1 MPANDQIW
9 RPLSTLHKVFAAS
22 AVALLVATWLMMA
35 KDHRDEWR
43 EYQRTA
49 DELKAAQ
56 LSNQLS
62 EIQSGEYEQRLTELQ
77 QQRRAAEQELSESR
91 SDIAQKRSRVS
102 EIQGDLDLLTRQTKF
117 KGAERDVAR
126 AEYDIAVRDQ
136 RPDAVLQARKA
147 DFDSLQQSFD
157 EMSLQVEEK
166 TRLLSEARADLA
178 ESTKSADEIDA
189 ELKSLR
195 TESDRLSEAL
205 ATIAPGRDQPLQRF
219 KRWLMLQPIVDGFNS
234 PHGIRQE
241 WLPDLPITLGMTSTA
256 RFDRCRTC
264 HVNIADFGAGNV
276 PGFPHGEFADGSYPH
291 PFSAHPNPDVY
302 VTATSPHPMTT
313 FGCTVC
319 HDGDG
324 SGTSFQNAEH
334 TPNNPAQAAKWHEE
348 FGWHSNHFWE
358 YPMQP
363 DRFIESSCVKCH
375 HSMVELGI
383 NEQYGATAPKV
394 FEGYEIVKEYGCFGC
409 HEINGYDGARPI
421 GPDLRLEPQTQEELA
436 KYEADPNQIAGR
448 ERKVGP
454 SLRHIAAKTTPEF
467 VAYWTELPQR
477 FRPDTKMPQFFHLSN
492 QQDEQAERF
501 QPVQLAAIAAFLDA
515 KSQPIELMQPR
526 DGYEPNAE
534 RGKSA
539 FAERGCLA
547 CHSHGDQMF
556 TGSNADFGPDLTR
569 VHEKIKPG
577 EEGFHWLYT
586 WVKDPTRHSARTKM
600 PDLYLAPEGEG
611 ENYIDPAADIAAFL
625 LQGGTT
631 EFPALAPD
639 PQVIDE
645 LFALFARKSLT
656 QANYDRMIAERAY
669 PGDPAAIKGDEIEL
683 ARQEGDEGTI
693 SEEEWERRKLL
704 YVGRRTVSF
713 YGCYGC
719 HDIPGFEEARPIGT
733 ALQDWGRKDT
743 SKLAFEHIE
752 EFLHHHGGGH
762 PAPAGESTHGEGAH
776 AEHGPSVPEIAA
788 AAVRREFHD
797 GNADEEALSTAFFY
811 ENLQHHGRP
820 GFIWQKLRQPRSY
833 DYRKIETK
841 GYDER
846 LRMPQFPF
854 TQEQIEAVTTFV
866 LGLVAEP
873 PPSQYVFQPDRRKAD
888 IIEGERLL
896 DKYNCGGCH
905 MLDLPEIAFATNV
918 DELMGSELG
927 PADYEQAL
935 DLLLALKP
943 PRDGL
948 RRTPTGEPVTTNEGE
963 NIVEFKG
970 LVFAEPDL
978 EEDPEYQEYSYDLW
992 ETLEVGDQLL
1002 HPASKLLVPAAK
1014 MIDRKP
1020 ARGGD
1025 FAEWLVEHLMGT
1037 KTGGNRFLAW
1047 QASPPPLYKEGD
1059 KVQTQWLFEFLK
1071 NPDRLRYTTVLRMP
1085 RFNMSDDEAQ
1095 ALANYFAAVDGA
1107 SYPYQPIPQQQ
1118 PPYLN
1123 QQQAEFASEFPDDGH
1138 GYLTESWN
1146 LLNAPL
1152 CMKCHSVGGNVYTS
1166 TDPAQDIRGPDLDR
1180 VARRLRPDWTL
1191 LWLYRPAWITP
1202 YTSMPTVFPRNQ
1214 TQLPELFGGD
1224 GQKQTI
1230 ATRDALMNYYR
1241 LMEAHGP
1248 VAYTPEG
1255 ADQNA
1260 EQNAEAPQT
1269 GAGGE

>member
-1 MPANDQIW
+1 MPANDQFW
-9 RPLSTLHKVFAAS
+9 RPLSTLHKVFVFS
-22 AVALLVATWLMMA
+22 ALSLLTATWLMMA

-43 EYQRTA
+43 GYQQTA
-49 DELKAAQ
+49 DKLKAAQ

-62 EIQSGEYEQRLTELQ
+62 DIQSDEYRQRLTQLQ
-77 QQRRAAEQELSESR
+77 QQRQAAQQELSASQG
-91 SDIAQKRSRVS
+91 DIAEKRRKAS

-117 KGAERDVAR
+117 TGAERDVAR

-136 RPDAVLQARKA
+136 RPDAELQILKA
-147 DFDSLQQSFD
+147 KFDSLQQSFD
-157 EMSLQVEEK
+157 DMSLQVEEK
-166 TRLLSEARADLA
+166 TLLLSEARADVA
-178 ESTKSADEIDA
+178 ESTKAADEIDA
-189 ELKSLR
+189 ELKSLQ
-195 TESDRLSEAL
+195 TESDRVAEVL
-205 ATIAPGRDQPLQRF
+205 ANIAPGEDQPLQRF

-241 WLPDLPITLGMTSTA
+241 WLPDLPITLGMVSTA

-276 PGFPHGEFADGSYPH
+276 PGFPHGEFADEKYPH
-291 PFSAHPNPDVY
+291 PYSSHPHPDVY
-302 VTATSPHPMTT
+302 VTATSPHPITT
-313 FGCTVC
+313 FGCTIC

-334 TPNNPAQAAKWHEE
+334 TPNHPAQAARWYEE

-363 DRFIESSCVKCH
+363 ERFIESSCIKCH
-375 HSMVELGI
+375 HSVVELGV
-383 NEQYGATAPKV
+383 NAEFGATAPKV
-394 FEGYEIVKEYGCFGC
+394 FEGYEIVKSYGCFGC

-421 GPDLRLEPQTQEELA
+421 GPDLRLEPQTAEELA
-436 KYEADPNQIAGR
+436 KYESDPNQIPGR
-448 ERKVGP
+448 LRKVGP

-515 KSQPIELMQPR
+515 KSQPMELMQPQE
-526 DGYEPNAE
+526 GYEPSAE
-534 RGKSA
+534 RGKTA

-586 WVKDPTRHSARTKM
+586 WVKDPTRHSVRTKM
-600 PDLYLAPEGEG
+600 PDVYLDPEGEG
-611 ENYIDPAADIAAFL
+611 DNYIDPAADIAAFL

-631 EFPALAPD
+631 DFPALTPD
-639 PQVIDE
+639 PQVVDE

-656 QANYDRMIAERAY
+656 QAKYDQMLADRAY
-669 PGDPAAIKGDEIEL
+669 PGARDGIKGDEIEL
-683 ARQEGDEGTI
+683 ARREGDEGTI
-693 SEEEWERRKLL
+693 SEQEWQSRKLQ
-704 YVGRRTVSF
+704 YVGRRTISF

-752 EFLHHHGGGH
+752 EFLHHHHGGLGVAAEVH
-762 PAPAGESTHGEGAH
+762 EDISEEDADV
-776 AEHGPSVPEIAA
+776 EHGPTVPEIAE
-788 AAVRREFHD
+788 AAVEREFYD
-797 GNADEEALSTAFFY
+797 GDASEDALSAAFFY
-811 ENLQHHGRP
+811 NSLQRHGRP

-833 DYRKIETK
+833 DYRKVETK

-846 LRMPQFPF
+846 LRMPQFPL
-854 TQEQIEAVTTFV
+854 TQQQIEAVTTFV

-873 PPSQYVFQPDRRKAD
+873 PPSEYIFQPDQRKAD

-918 DELMGSELG
+918 DDLMASELG

-935 DLLLALKP
+935 DLLLELKP

-948 RRTPTGEPVTTNEGE
+948 RRTATGEPVTTDEGE

-970 LVFAEPDL
+970 LVFAEPDPQ
-978 EEDPEYQEYSYDLW
+978 EDPEYQEYSYDLW
-992 ETLEVGDQLL
+992 ETLAVGDKLL
-1002 HPASKLLVPAAK
+1002 HPASKLLVPAEK
-1014 MIDRKP
+1014 MIERKP

-1025 FAEWLVEHLMGT
+1025 FAQWLVEHLMQT
-1037 KTGGNRFLAW
+1037 KTEGNRYLAW
-1047 QASPPPLYKEGD
+1047 QASPPPLYEEGE
-1059 KVQTQWLFEFLK
+1059 KVQTPWLYEFLK

-1085 RFNMSDDEAQ
+1085 RFNMSDEEARS
-1095 ALANYFAAVDGA
+1095 LANYFAAVDGA
-1107 SYPYQPIPQQQ
+1107 VYPYQSIPQQQ

-1123 QQQAEFASEFPDDGH
+1123 EQQVEFNNNFPDAEDD
-1138 GYLTESWN
+1138 YLTKAWN

-1166 TDPAQDIRGPDLDR
+1166 TDPKNDIRGPDLDR
-1180 VARRLRPDWTL
+1180 VAKRLRSDWTL
-1191 LWLYRPAWITP
+1191 LWLFRPAWITP
-1202 YTSMPTVFPRNQ
+1202 YTSMPTVFPKNQ

-1224 GQKQTI
+1224 GRKQTI
-1230 ATRDALMNYYR
+1230 ATRDALMNYFR
-1241 LMEAHGP
+1241 LMEVHGP
-1248 VAYTPEG
+1248 MAYTPEG
-1255 ADQNA
+1255 TEENVQ
-1260 EQNAEAPQT
+1260 APQT
-1269 GAGGE
+1269 GAGGQ